1 MRDYL
6 CKEEILIDVIENNQE
21 ELAEYSEEIL
31 ALQKDIENGIQR
43 YPKKNSEIILSNYK
57 WQFQLIFKLIK
68 AKYSL
73 GVQCSELESIYLEG
87 IDIIDKIGCKG
98 MGYVNFIQYF
108 SLGILLEVSID
119 KLSVLVEVADNEEL
133 DDNLFDCF
141 VSVCGLNRKVC
152 STKYQKENPYSETK
166 EIIVKAN
173 VNNEQASLMLSDYI
187 ENKWLKGH
195 ADFEWTTAHKRAGY
209 VGLWS
214 FEAAAIAKIF
224 SLDDSKLKEDNH
236 YPYDLVHY
244 KNNMMFNKE
253 INISKE
259 HIDEKT
265 QIDKYIPENPELEQI
280 IPNEF
285 RDEIN
290 QLLVDFSTLTD
301 EDFWEKYNLIEL
313 WYTVDEYKKHK
324 SDEVIIGNILVNQL
338 VSLGYILQLDY
349 KEEID
354 NFADNIKNYWENSD
368 TKLVRFELDN
378 DQNYYAR
385 ILVSTKIKNIYEV
398 NIYECGYKEKKR

>member
-6 CKEEILIDVIENNQE
+6 CQEDYLQSKIKFNNEQILKKTKEIASILEDEKNGVQKYPRKNEEIVLDTRI
-21 ELAEYSEEIL
+21 
-31 ALQKDIENGIQR
+31 R
-43 YPKKNSEIILSNYK
+43 T
-57 WQFQLIFKLIK
+57 FQLIYEAIR
-68 AKYSL
+68 AQYSN
-73 GVQCSELESIYLEG
+73 GTCCEELESYYLQGVEILQEIG
-87 IDIIDKIGCKG
+87 LCKI
-98 MGYVNFIQYF
+98 GYVNFIQYF

-141 VSVCGLNRKVC
+141 VRVCGLNRKVC

-195 ADFEWTTAHKRAGY
+195 ADFEWTTAHKRPEY

-224 SLDDSKLKEDNH
+224 SLDDSELKEDNH

-398 NIYECGYKEKKR
+398 NIYE

>member
-6 CKEEILIDVIENNQE
+6 CQEDYLQSKIKFNNEQILKKMQKIASILEDEKNGVQKYPRKNEEIVLDTRI
-21 ELAEYSEEIL
+21 
-31 ALQKDIENGIQR
+31 R
-43 YPKKNSEIILSNYK
+43 T
-57 WQFQLIFKLIK
+57 FQLIYEAIR
-68 AKYSL
+68 AQYSN
-73 GVQCSELESIYLEG
+73 GTCCEELESYYLQGVEILQEIG
-87 IDIIDKIGCKG
+87 LCKI
-98 MGYVNFIQYF
+98 GYVNFIQYF
-108 SLGILLEVSID
+108 SLGILLEISSD
-119 KLSVLVEVADNEEL
+119 KLCVLVKIADDEEL
-133 DDNLFDCF
+133 DDKLFDYL
-141 VSVCGLNRKVC
+141 VSFCGLSRNIC
-152 STKYQKENPYSETK
+152 STKYQKENPYNKTEK
-166 EIIVKAN
+166 IIVNAIAN
-173 VNNEQASLMLSDYI
+173 NSDASSLLVEYI
-187 ENKWLKGH
+187 TDSWLKGH
-195 ADFEWTTAHKRAGY
+195 ADYEWTIAHKRGGY

-214 FEAAAIAKIF
+214 FESAAIAKIF

-236 YPYDLVHY
+236 YPYDLAHY

-285 RDEIN
+285 REEIN

-324 SDEVIIGNILVNQL
+324 IDEVIIGNILVNQL

-354 NFADNIKNYWENSD
+354 NFADNIKNYWKNSD

-385 ILVSTKIKNIYEV
+385 IPVSTKIKNIYEV
-398 NIYECGYKEKKR
+398 NIYE